1 MNKRNHV
8 TRQSVRKE
16 LCDNGF
22 VTAFSSPGRP
32 ELWCKLG
39 VRGKPVK
46 EKQRYAVQRETR
58 ARSERWHI
66 IPYPE
71 PATCTPEQLPELT
84 VRDGVVL
91 NGDTGRIVPGQMTV
105 ESEFDWIDDNA

>member
-8 TRQSVRKE
+8 TRLSARTE
-16 LCDNGF
+16 LTDYGF

-32 ELWCKLG
+32 ELWCKPKDKNH
-39 VRGKPVK
+39 RF
-46 EKQRYAVQRETR
+46 AVQRETR

-71 PATCTPEQLPELT
+71 PSTCLPEELAELT
-84 VRDGVVL
+84 ARDGVVL
-91 NGDTGRIVPGQMTV
+91 NGDTGRVIVPGQMTV
-105 ESEFDWIDDNA
+105 ESEFDWIDNGE